1 MSDNVRHPTHYTD
14 HCSIECIDMIKLV
27 LGDEGFAKFCL
38 GNAMKYLWRWKFK
51 NGREDIEKANVYT
64 DWLRE
69 FVDEHFISDMARN
82 HDIIRDMIEKAER
95 QADEEDD

>member
-1 MSDNVRHPTHYTD
+1 MSDNVRHPAHYTD

-38 GNAMKYLWRWKFK
+38 GNAIKYLFRWKYK
-51 NGREDIEKANVYT
+51 NGREDIEKAKVYT

-69 FVDEHFISDMARN
+69 FVDEHFIGDVARTY
-82 HDIIRDMIEKAER
+82 DIIMDIVEKAER